1 MKNMIKTKPS
11 KTEKT
16 MMNMFDNMILDYMK
30 TVSKFGAYSLVAAA
44 DKNSAL
50 GVLRVLLATDVI
62 TEELWENCLDVI
74 FSIQEG

>member
-16 MMNMFDNMILDYMK
+16 MMNMFDEMVVDYIQNSIK
-30 TVSKFGAYSLVAAA
+30 YGKYTVVTEA
-44 DKNSAL
+44 DKNHAL
-50 GVLRVLLATDVI
+50 GVLRVLRVTKVI
-62 TEELWENCLDVI
+62 TEELWKNCLDAI

>member
-1 MKNMIKTKPS
+1 MKNMIKTRPS

-16 MMNMFDNMILDYMK
+16 MMNMFDEMVIDYIQNSIK
-30 TVSKFGAYSLVAAA
+30 YGKYTVVPEA

-50 GVLRVLLATDVI
+50 GVLRVLRVTDVI
-62 TEELWENCLDVI
+62 TEELWKNCLDAI